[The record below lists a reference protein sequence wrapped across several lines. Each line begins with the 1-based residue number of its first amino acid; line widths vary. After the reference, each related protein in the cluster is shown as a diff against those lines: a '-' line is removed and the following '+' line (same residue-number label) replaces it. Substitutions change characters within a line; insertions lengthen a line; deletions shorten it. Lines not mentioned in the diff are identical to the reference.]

1 MEYSSLVLNFCKQ
14 ILKYC
19 FVILAGILTG
29 FFLLVIVYAL
39 PVEKMKEH
47 ASQSIEMLTREGDHP
62 QWADKMEFTQSA
74 QSGDAIMI
82 KTAVIDTDRSL
93 IDKALLLPYIRSQP
107 QVASVIDTIGTGKVT
122 NYGTYARYW
131 RVFNRSETIAD
142 VL

>member
-62 QWADKMEFTQSA
+62 QWADKRIYAKCSIWGCYYDQN
-74 QSGDAIMI
+74 SGNRYRQ
-82 KTAVIDTDRSL
+82 K
-93 IDKALLLPYIRSQP
+93 PY
-107 QVASVIDTIGTGKVT
+107 
-122 NYGTYARYW
+122 
-131 RVFNRSETIAD
+131 
-142 VL
+142 